1 VEKQMVAEGVK
12 GSRNWAFKEMKGMNA
27 PWRSVL
33 YLARRFAWAKGHEV
47 QFRNRLYF
55 LEKGRVRLTHQSLEG
70 MEKILWYIHEGCIF
84 GETPFL
90 DPMPLESF
98 FTCATDCVVYG
109 FSKESFDVISRERP
123 DLVSNLLLS
132 MSRKLR
138 ILSNQAS
145 SLYVDNLLV
154 RVCKFMAQH
163 LEPDSHPLTANLG
176 ISRQEMAS
184 LLGVHR
190 VSLYKVLKQQEEE
203 GLFGPFEGNAVV
215 ILQPEEFFRLAS
227 A

>member
-1 VEKQMVAEGVK
+1 MEKHIVSEGIQ
-12 GSRNWAFKEMKGMNA
+12 GGRRWAFKEMQGMNA

-33 YLARRFAWAKGHEV
+33 YLAKRFAWPKGHEV
-47 QFRNRLYF
+47 QFRDRLYF
-55 LEKGRVRLTHQSLEG
+55 LEKGRIKLTHQSLEG

-90 DPMPLESF
+90 DPMPRESF
-98 FTCATDCVVYG
+98 FTCATNCVVYG
-109 FSKESFDVISRERP
+109 FEKDSFDMISRERP
-123 DLVSNLLLS
+123 DLIANLLFS

-163 LEPDSHPLTANLG
+163 IEPDSKPLMANLG

-190 VSLYKVLKQQEEE
+190 VSLYKVLKQQEDE

-215 ILQPEEFFRLAS
+215 ILQPEVFYRLAS
-227 A
+227 S

>member
-1 VEKQMVAEGVK
+1 MTE
-12 GSRNWAFKEMKGMNA
+12 R
-27 PWRSVL
+27 
-33 YLARRFAWAKGHEV
+33 
-47 QFRNRLYF
+47 
-55 LEKGRVRLTHQSLEG
+55 T
-70 MEKILWYIHEGCIF
+70 
-84 GETPFL
+84 ET
-90 DPMPLESF
+90 
-98 FTCATDCVVYG
+98 
-109 FSKESFDVISRERP
+109 ISRERP
-123 DLVSNLLLS
+123 DLISNLLLS

-163 LEPDSHPLTANLG
+163 LEPDSRPLTANLG